1 MKRPL
6 IWVPL
11 AATLVSCRTYDFR
24 DRVANEAGLVP
35 ATQYA
40 HYGREQAEVVA
51 AGRELAYAGRSG
63 TAQAVA
69 YAKGL
74 PDVTNVTADSQ
85 GTWLTLRFKSGWRVA
100 VPPIADGKRGTDTPG
115 IGAPR

>member
-1 MKRPL
+1 L

-11 AATLVSCRTYDFR
+11 VATLVSCRTYDFR
-24 DRVANEAGLVP
+24 DHVANQAGLTP

-40 HYGREQAEVVA
+40 RYGREQAEVVA
-51 AGRELAYAGRSG
+51 AGRELAHAGRDSI
-63 TAQAVA
+63 AQAVA

-74 PDVTNVTADSQ
+74 PDVTTVTADSQ
-85 GTWLTLRFKSGWRVA
+85 GNWLTLSFKSGWRVA
-100 VPPIADGKRGTDTPG
+100 VPPVADGKRGADTPG